1 MGAEIRA
8 VNEQSAGKTGTVTSG
23 NGKGEASAS
32 ASTPDTRTDTRTDG
46 RTDGRSDRRT
56 DGRTDGKAEVKKE
69 VVSGLASVDDD
80 EQKRLERNAKRR
92 ERYAAQKAA
101 NGGTVKPR
109 KVNSKKAQA
118 DTIDT
123 TQINALIATLSA
135 IVASRPDCEHW
146 LLTEKEIDSITQPMA
161 KMLAES
167 EALSKINENS
177 NQIALVIACVSVFA
191 PRLFVTAQKMKEKKE
206 REKIVK
212 QPITKTKGSVEKSGR
227 GNDKRSAA
235 DGDGNMDGEPF
246 YGVPVA

>member
-8 VNEQSAGKTGTVTSG
+8 VDEPISGKAGNSTRADKRQSGG
-23 NGKGEASAS
+23 
-32 ASTPDTRTDTRTDG
+32 STDTTDTRTGDTG
-46 RTDGRSDRRT
+46 RTGT
-56 DGRTDGKAEVKKE
+56 DGRTGRTGDTTRKAEVKNE
-69 VVSGLASVDDD
+69 VFSGLASVDDD

-109 KVNSKKAQA
+109 KVNSKKAQSDA
-118 DTIDT
+118 IDT

-146 LLTEKEIDSITQPMA
+146 LLTEKEIDSITQPLS

-191 PRLFVTAQKMKEKKE
+191 PRLFVTVTKMKEKKE

-227 GNDKRSAA
+227 GNDKRSTA
-235 DGDGNMDGEPF
+235 DVGGNMDGQPF

>member
-8 VNEQSAGKTGTVTSG
+8 VNEQSAGKTGAVTSG
-23 NGKGEASAS
+23 NGKGETRT
-32 ASTPDTRTDTRTDG
+32 STGAADTRTGDTGRTGTDG
-46 RTDGRSDRRT
+46 RT

-109 KVNSKKAQA
+109 KVNSKKAQS

-123 TQINALIATLSA
+123 TQITALIATLSA

-146 LLTEKEIDSITQPMA
+146 LLTEKEIDSITQPLS

-167 EALSKINENS
+167 EALSNINENS

-212 QPITKTKGSVEKSGR
+212 HPITKTKGSVEKSGR

-235 DGDGNMDGEPF
+235 DGDGNMDGQPF

>member
-8 VNEQSAGKTGTVTSG
+8 VDEPISGKAGNSTGADKKHSCGSAVT
-23 NGKGEASAS
+23 
-32 ASTPDTRTDTRTDG
+32 TDTRTGDTG
-46 RTDGRSDRRT
+46 RT
-56 DGRTDGKAEVKKE
+56 GRTGDTAGKSEVKKE
-69 VVSGLASVDDD
+69 VVSGLASVNDD

-101 NGGTVKPR
+101 NGDTVKPR

-146 LLTEKEIDSITQPMA
+146 LLTEKEIDSITQPLS

-177 NQIALVIACVSVFA
+177 NQIALVIACISVFA

-206 REKIVK
+206 REKIVRK
-212 QPITKTKGSVEKSGR
+212 PIDKTKASVEKSDR
-227 GNDKRSAA
+227 GNDKRSSTNA
-235 DGDGNMDGEPF
+235 DEPVDSKPF

>member
-8 VNEQSAGKTGTVTSG
+8 VDEPISGKAGNSTGADKRQSGGS
-23 NGKGEASAS
+23 
-32 ASTPDTRTDTRTDG
+32 TDTTSARTGDTGRTGTDG
-46 RTDGRSDRRT
+46 RT
-56 DGRTDGKAEVKKE
+56 GRTGDTTGKAEVKNE
-69 VVSGLASVDDD
+69 VVSELASVDDD

-109 KVNSKKAQA
+109 KVNSKKAQSDA
-118 DTIDT
+118 IDT

-146 LLTEKEIDSITQPMA
+146 LLTEKEIDSITQPLA

-191 PRLFVTAQKMKEKKE
+191 PRLFVTVTKMKEKKE

-235 DGDGNMDGEPF
+235 DGGGNMDGKPF

>member
-8 VNEQSAGKTGTVTSG
+8 VDEQISGKAGDSTGADKRQSG
-23 NGKGEASAS
+23 G
-32 ASTPDTRTDTRTDG
+32 STDTADTRTGDIGRTGTDG
-46 RTDGRSDRRT
+46 RT
-56 DGRTDGKAEVKKE
+56 GRTGDTTGKAEVKNE

-92 ERYAAQKAA
+92 ERYAAQKEA

-109 KVNSKKAQA
+109 KVNSKKAQSDA
-118 DTIDT
+118 IDT

-146 LLTEKEIDSITQPMA
+146 LLTEKEIDSITQPLA

-191 PRLFVTAQKMKEKKE
+191 PRLFVTATKMKEKKE

-235 DGDGNMDGEPF
+235 DGGGNMDGQPF

>member
-8 VNEQSAGKTGTVTSG
+8 VNEQSVGKTGAVTSG

-32 ASTPDTRTDTRTDG
+32 ASTPDTDTRTDG
-46 RTDGRSDRRT
+46 RADGRTDGRAN
-56 DGRTDGKAEVKKE
+56 GRTDGKAEVKKE
-69 VVSGLASVDDD
+69 VVLGLASVDDN
-80 EQKRLERNAKRR
+80 EQMRLERNAKRR

-109 KVNSKKAQA
+109 KVNSKKAQS

-135 IVASRPDCEHW
+135 IVASRPGCEHW
-146 LLTEKEIDSITQPMA
+146 LLTEKEIDSITQPLA
-161 KMLAES
+161 KILAES

-191 PRLFVTAQKMKEKKE
+191 PRVFVTAQKMKEKKE

-212 QPITKTKGSVEKSGR
+212 QPITKTKGSVEKSDR

-235 DGDGNMDGEPF
+235 DGDDDMDGEPF

>member
-8 VNEQSAGKTGTVTSG
+8 VNEQSVGKTGTVTSG

-32 ASTPDTRTDTRTDG
+32 ASTPDTRTASG
-46 RTDGRSDRRT
+46 RTDGRSDGRT

-109 KVNSKKAQA
+109 KVNSKKAQSDA
-118 DTIDT
+118 IDT

-146 LLTEKEIDSITQPMA
+146 LLTEKEIDSITQPLS

-235 DGDGNMDGEPF
+235 DGDGNMDGQPF

>member
-8 VNEQSAGKTGTVTSG
+8 VDEPISGKAGNSTGADKGQSGT
-23 NGKGEASAS
+23 S
-32 ASTPDTRTDTRTDG
+32 ASTADTRTADSG
-46 RTDGRSDRRT
+46 RT
-56 DGRTDGKAEVKKE
+56 GRTGDVERTGTADGKAEVKSE
-69 VVSGLASVDDD
+69 VVSGLASVD
-80 EQKRLERNAKRR
+80 EEAKRQERNAKRR
-92 ERYAAQKAA
+92 ARYAAQKEA

-109 KVNSKKAQA
+109 KVNTRKAQS
-118 DTIDT
+118 DVIDT
-123 TQINALIATLSA
+123 TQINALIATVSA

-146 LLTEKEIDSITQPMA
+146 LLTEKEIDSITQPLA

-206 REKIVK
+206 REKVVRK
-212 QPITKTKGSVEKSGR
+212 PIEKTKGSIDKSGR
-227 GNDKRSAA
+227 GNDKRSTTDAHEH
-235 DGDGNMDGEPF
+235 MDREPF

>member
-8 VNEQSAGKTGTVTSG
+8 VDEPISGKAGNSTGADKRESG
-23 NGKGEASAS
+23 G
-32 ASTPDTRTDTRTDG
+32 STDTTDTRTGDSG
-46 RTDGRSDRRT
+46 RTGDT
-56 DGRTDGKAEVKKE
+56 GRTGRTGDTTGKPEVKKE
-69 VVSGLASVDDD
+69 VVSGLAFVDDD

-123 TQINALIATLSA
+123 TQINSLIATLSA

-146 LLTEKEIDSITQPMA
+146 LLTEKEIDSITQPLS

-191 PRLFVTAQKMKEKKE
+191 PRVFVTAQKMKEKKE

-212 QPITKTKGSVEKSGR
+212 QPITKTKASVDKTDR
-227 GNDKRSAA
+227 GNDKRPTANANEHLDSK
-235 DGDGNMDGEPF
+235 PF